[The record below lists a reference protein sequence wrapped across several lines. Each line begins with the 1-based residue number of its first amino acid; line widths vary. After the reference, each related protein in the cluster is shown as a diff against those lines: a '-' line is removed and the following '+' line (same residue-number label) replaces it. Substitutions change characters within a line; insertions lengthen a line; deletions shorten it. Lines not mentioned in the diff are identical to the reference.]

1 MNVLHFADIVGLLGI
16 KCVSQNP
23 REGIECFLE
32 EPGLGFQVVEGL
44 LVLVVKLLPEIR
56 VSVRSYLQI

>member
-16 KCVSQNP
+16 KSVSEDP
-23 REGIECFLE
+23 GESIECFLE
-32 EPGLGFQVVEGL
+32 EPRLGVHIVERL

-56 VSVRSYLQI
+56 VSGSYLQI